1 MAMMQVILRDDVPN
15 LGRPG
20 DVVRV
25 RPGYARNF
33 LLPRNLAVE
42 ANPNNLRAFEH
53 EKRLALARRE
63 AKRTESLKVKDRLEQ
78 LTIEIAARAGEAGK
92 LFGSVTN
99 IDIERALAAQGVSV
113 DRRRILLAEPIKELG
128 EFVVPVRIDADV
140 EASLKLKVAA
150 E

>member
-1 MAMMQVILRDDVPN
+1 MQIILREDIPN

-20 DVVRV
+20 DVVKV
-25 RPGYARNF
+25 RDGYARNF
-33 LLPRNLAVE
+33 LLPRNLAIE
-42 ANPNNLRAFEH
+42 ANPKSIRAFEH
-53 EKRLALARRE
+53 QRRLALMRRE
-63 AKRTESLKVKDRLEQ
+63 AKKNEALKVKERLEALRIN
-78 LTIEIAARAGEAGK
+78 LTARAGEEGK

-99 IDIERALAAQGVSV
+99 IDIERALAAQGVSI
-113 DRRRILLAEPIKELG
+113 DRRRIVLAEPIKELG

>member
-20 DVVRV
+20 DVVKV

-42 ANPNNLRAFEH
+42 ANPKNLRAFEH
-53 EKRLALARRE
+53 EKRLALLRRE
-63 AKRTESLKVKDRLEQ
+63 AKRNEALKVKDRLEQ
-78 LTIEIAARAGEAGK
+78 LTIEIAARAGEGGK

-99 IDIERALAAQGVSV
+99 IDIESALGNQGVTLE
-113 DRRRILLAEPIKELG
+113 RRRILLAEPIKELG
-128 EFVVPVRIDADV
+128 EFVVAVRVDADV
-140 EASLKLKVAA
+140 EASLKLKVVA

>member
-15 LGRPG
+15 LGQPG

-42 ANPNNLRAFEH
+42 ANPKNLRAFEH
-53 EKRLALARRE
+53 EKRLALMRRE
-63 AKRTESLKVKDRLEQ
+63 AKRSEALKIKERLEQ
-78 LTIEIAARAGEAGK
+78 VTIRITARAGEGGK

-99 IDIERALAAQGVSV
+99 IDIERALGGHGINV
-113 DRRRILLAEPIKELG
+113 DRRRIVLAEPIKELG
-128 EFVVPVRIDADV
+128 EFTVPVRIDAEV
-140 EASLKLKVAA
+140 EANLKLEVAA

>member
-1 MAMMQVILRDDVPN
+1 MAMMQIILREDVPN

-20 DVVRV
+20 DVVKV

-42 ANPNNLRAFEH
+42 ANPKNLSAFEH
-53 EKRLALARRE
+53 EKRLALMRRE
-63 AKRTESLKVKDRLEQ
+63 AKRNDALKIKDRIEGLS
-78 LTIEIAARAGEAGK
+78 IEIAARAGEGGK

-99 IDIERALAAQGVSV
+99 IDIERALGNQGITLE
-113 DRRRILLAEPIKELG
+113 RRRILLAEPIKELG
-128 EFVVPVRIDADV
+128 EFVVAVRVDADV
-140 EASLKLKVAA
+140 EASLKVKIAA

>member
-20 DVVRV
+20 DVVKV

-33 LLPRNLAVE
+33 LLPRSLAVE
-42 ANPNNLRAFEH
+42 ANPKNLRAFEH
-53 EKRLALARRE
+53 EKRLALLRRE
-63 AKRTESLKVKDRLEQ
+63 AKRSEALKIKDRLEQ
-78 LTIEIAARAGEAGK
+78 LTIEIAARAGEGGK

-99 IDIERALAAQGVSV
+99 IDIERALSGHGVSL

-128 EFVVPVRIDADV
+128 EFVVPVRVDADV

>member
-20 DVVRV
+20 DVVKV

-33 LLPRNLAVE
+33 LLPRSLAVE
-42 ANPNNLRAFEH
+42 ANPKNLRAFEH
-53 EKRLALARRE
+53 EKRLGLLRRE
-63 AKRTESLKVKDRLEQ
+63 AKRSDALKIKERLEQ
-78 LTIEIAARAGEAGK
+78 LTIEIAARAGEGGK

-99 IDIERALAAQGVSV
+99 IDIERALGGQGVSI

-128 EFVVPVRIDADV
+128 EFVVPVRVDADV

>member
-20 DVVRV
+20 DVVKV

-33 LLPRNLAVE
+33 LLPRSLAVE
-42 ANPNNLRAFEH
+42 ANPKNLRAFEH
-53 EKRLALARRE
+53 EKRLALLRRE
-63 AKRTESLKVKDRLEQ
+63 AKRSDALKIKERLEQ
-78 LTIEIAARAGEAGK
+78 LTIEIAARAGEGGK

-99 IDIERALAAQGVSV
+99 IDIERALSGLGVSI

-128 EFVVPVRIDADV
+128 EFVVPVRVDADV
-140 EASLKLKVAA
+140 EANLKLKVAA

>member
-20 DVVRV
+20 DVVKV

-33 LLPRNLAVE
+33 LLPRSLAVE
-42 ANPNNLRAFEH
+42 ANPKNLRAFEH
-53 EKRLALARRE
+53 EKRLALLRRE
-63 AKRTESLKVKDRLEQ
+63 AKRSDALKIKERLEQ
-78 LTIEIAARAGEAGK
+78 LTIEIAARAGEGGK

-99 IDIERALAAQGVSV
+99 IDIERALAGQGVSIE
-113 DRRRILLAEPIKELG
+113 RRRILLAEPIKELG
-128 EFVVPVRIDADV
+128 EFVVPVRVDADV

>member
-20 DVVRV
+20 DVVKV

-42 ANPNNLRAFEH
+42 ANPKNLRAFEH
-53 EKRLALARRE
+53 QKRLALLRRE
-63 AKRTESLKVKDRLEQ
+63 AKRNEALKVKDRLEQ
-78 LTIEIAARAGEAGK
+78 VTIELTARAGEGGK

-99 IDIERALAAQGVSV
+99 IDIERALGSQGIAI
-113 DRRRILLAEPIKELG
+113 DRRRIILAEPIKELG
-128 EFVVPVRIDADV
+128 EFVVPVRVDADV

>member
-20 DVVRV
+20 DVVKV

-33 LLPRNLAVE
+33 LLPRSLAVE
-42 ANPNNLRAFEH
+42 ADPKNLRAFEH
-53 EKRLALARRE
+53 EKRLGLLKRE
-63 AKRTESLKVKDRLEQ
+63 AKRSDALKIKERLER
-78 LTIEIAARAGEAGK
+78 LTIEIAARAGEGGK

-99 IDIERALAAQGVSV
+99 IDIERALGGQGISI

-128 EFVVPVRIDADV
+128 EFVVPVRVDADV

>member
-20 DVVRV
+20 DVVKV

-33 LLPRNLAVE
+33 LLPRSLAVE
-42 ANPNNLRAFEH
+42 ANPKNLRAFEH
-53 EKRLALARRE
+53 EKRLALLRRE
-63 AKRTESLKVKDRLEQ
+63 AKRSDALKIKERLEQ
-78 LTIEIAARAGEAGK
+78 LTIEIAARAGEGGK

-99 IDIERALAAQGVSV
+99 IDIERALGGLGVSI

-128 EFVVPVRIDADV
+128 EFVVPVRVDADV

>member
-1 MAMMQVILRDDVPN
+1 MAMIQVILRDDVPN
-15 LGRPG
+15 LGQPG

-33 LLPRNLAVE
+33 LLPRKLAVE
-42 ANPNNLRAFEH
+42 ANPKNLRAFEH
-53 EKRLALARRE
+53 EKRLGLVRRE
-63 AKRTESLKVKDRLEQ
+63 ARRAESVKLKDKIER
-78 LTIEIAARAGEAGK
+78 LTIEISARAGEAGK

-99 IDIERALAAQGVSV
+99 IDIERALGAQGVSI

-128 EFVVPVRIDADV
+128 EFVVPVRIDAEV
-140 EASLKLKVAA
+140 EASLKLTVAA

>member
-20 DVVRV
+20 DVVKV

-42 ANPNNLRAFEH
+42 ANPKNLRAFEH
-53 EKRLALARRE
+53 QKRLALLRRE
-63 AKRTESLKVKDRLEQ
+63 AKRNEALKVKDRLEQ
-78 LTIEIAARAGEAGK
+78 VTIELTARAGEGGK

-99 IDIERALAAQGVSV
+99 IDIERALGGQGINL

-128 EFVVPVRIDADV
+128 EFVVPVRVDADV
-140 EASLKLKVAA
+140 EANLKLKVAA

>member
-42 ANPNNLRAFEH
+42 ANPKNLRAFEH
-53 EKRLALARRE
+53 EKRLALMRRE
-63 AKRTESLKVKDRLEQ
+63 AKRTESLKIKDRLEQ
-78 LTIEIAARAGEAGK
+78 LTIEIAARAGEGGK

-99 IDIERALAAQGVSV
+99 IDIERALIAQGVTV
-113 DRRRILLAEPIKELG
+113 DRRRIQLAEPIKELG
-128 EFVVPVRIDADV
+128 DFVVPVRIDADV
-140 EASLKLKVAA
+140 EATLKLKVAA

>member
-20 DVVRV
+20 DVVKV

-33 LLPRNLAVE
+33 LLPRSLAVE
-42 ANPNNLRAFEH
+42 ANPKNLRSFEH
-53 EKRLALARRE
+53 EKRLALLKRE
-63 AKRTESLKVKDRLEQ
+63 AKRSDALKIKERLEQ
-78 LTIEIAARAGEAGK
+78 LTIEIAARAGEGGK

-99 IDIERALAAQGVSV
+99 IDIERALSGQGVSI

-128 EFVVPVRIDADV
+128 EFVVPVRVDADV

>member
-20 DVVRV
+20 DVVKV

-33 LLPRNLAVE
+33 LLPRSLAVE
-42 ANPNNLRAFEH
+42 ANPKNLRAFEH
-53 EKRLALARRE
+53 EKRLALLKRE
-63 AKRTESLKVKDRLEQ
+63 AKRSDALKIKERLEQ
-78 LTIEIAARAGEAGK
+78 VTLEIAARAGEGGK

-99 IDIERALAAQGVSV
+99 IDIERALGGQGISI
-113 DRRRILLAEPIKELG
+113 DRRRILLAEPIKEMG
-128 EFVVPVRIDADV
+128 DFVVPVRVDADV

>member
-42 ANPNNLRAFEH
+42 ANPKNLRAFEH
-53 EKRLALARRE
+53 EKRLALSRRE
-63 AKRTESLKVKDRLEQ
+63 AKRSEALKVKDRLEQ

-99 IDIERALAAQGVSV
+99 IDIERALAAQGVAI

-128 EFVVPVRIDADV
+128 EFVVAVRIDAEV

>member
-42 ANPNNLRAFEH
+42 ANPKNLRAFEH
-53 EKRLALARRE
+53 EKRLALMRRE
-63 AKRTESLKVKDRLEQ
+63 AKRAEALKTKDRLEQ

-99 IDIERALAAQGVSV
+99 IDIERALGAQGISV

-128 EFVVPVRIDADV
+128 EFVVPVRIDAEV

>member
-20 DVVRV
+20 DVVKV

-33 LLPRNLAVE
+33 LLPRSLAVE
-42 ANPNNLRAFEH
+42 ANPKNLRAFEH
-53 EKRLALARRE
+53 EKRLALLKRE
-63 AKRTESLKVKDRLEQ
+63 AKRSEALKVKDRLEQ
-78 LTIEIAARAGEAGK
+78 LTIEIPARAGEGGK

-99 IDIERALAAQGVSV
+99 IDIERALGGQGINL

-128 EFVVPVRIDADV
+128 EFVVPVRVDADV
-140 EASLKLKVAA
+140 EANLKLKVAA

>member
-20 DVVRV
+20 DVVKV

-42 ANPNNLRAFEH
+42 ANPKNLRAFEH
-53 EKRLALARRE
+53 QKRLALLRRE
-63 AKRTESLKVKDRLEQ
+63 AKRNEALKVKDRLEQ
-78 LTIEIAARAGEAGK
+78 LTIEIAARAGEGGK

-99 IDIERALAAQGVSV
+99 IDIERALSGHGITVE
-113 DRRRILLAEPIKELG
+113 RRRIILAEPIKELG
-128 EFVVPVRIDADV
+128 EFVVPVRVDADV

>member
-1 MAMMQVILRDDVPN
+1 VRRD
-15 LGRPG
+15 
-20 DVVRV
+20 
-25 RPGYARNF
+25 
-33 LLPRNLAVE
+33 
-42 ANPNNLRAFEH
+42 
-53 EKRLALARRE
+53 
-63 AKRTESLKVKDRLEQ
+63 AKRAESVKMKDRIER

-99 IDIERALAAQGVSV
+99 IDIERALGAQGVSI

-128 EFVVPVRIDADV
+128 EFVVPVRIDAEV

>member
-20 DVVRV
+20 DVVKV

-33 LLPRNLAVE
+33 LLPRSLAVE
-42 ANPNNLRAFEH
+42 ANPKNLRAFEH
-53 EKRLALARRE
+53 EKRLGLLKRE
-63 AKRTESLKVKDRLEQ
+63 AKRSDALKIKERLER
-78 LTIEIAARAGEAGK
+78 LTIEIAARAGEGGK

-99 IDIERALAAQGVSV
+99 IDIERALGGQGISI

-128 EFVVPVRIDADV
+128 EFVVPVRVDADV

>member
-63 AKRTESLKVKDRLEQ
+63 AKRAEALKVKDRLEQ
-78 LTIEIAARAGEAGK
+78 LTLEIAARAGEAGK

-99 IDIERALAAQGVSV
+99 LDIERALAARGISI

-128 EFVVPVRIDADV
+128 EFAVPVRIDADV

>member
-20 DVVRV
+20 DVVKV
-25 RPGYARNF
+25 RPGFARNF

-42 ANPNNLRAFEH
+42 ANPKNLREFEH
-53 EKRLALARRE
+53 QKRLALLRRE
-63 AKRTESLKVKDRLEQ
+63 AKRADALKIKDRLEQ
-78 LTIEIAARAGEAGK
+78 LMLEIAARAGEGGK

-99 IDIERALAAQGVSV
+99 IDIERALAGHGVSV

-128 EFVVPVRIDADV
+128 EFVVPVRVDADV
-140 EASLKLKVAA
+140 EAGLKLKVTA

>member
-20 DVVRV
+20 DVVKV

-33 LLPRNLAVE
+33 LLPRSLAVE
-42 ANPNNLRAFEH
+42 ANPKNLRAFEH
-53 EKRLALARRE
+53 EKRLALLRRE
-63 AKRTESLKVKDRLEQ
+63 AKRSEALKVKERLEQ
-78 LTIEIAARAGEAGK
+78 LTIEIAARAGEGGK

-99 IDIERALAAQGVSV
+99 IDIERALSGQGITVE
-113 DRRRILLAEPIKELG
+113 RRRILLAEPIKELG
-128 EFVVPVRIDADV
+128 DFVVPVRVDADV

>member
-20 DVVRV
+20 DVVKV

-42 ANPNNLRAFEH
+42 ANPKNLRAFEH
-53 EKRLALARRE
+53 QKRLALLRRE
-63 AKRTESLKVKDRLEQ
+63 AKRNEALKIKERLEQ
-78 LTIEIAARAGEAGK
+78 LTIEIAARAGEGGR

-99 IDIERALAAQGVSV
+99 IDIERALGGQGVSV
-113 DRRRILLAEPIKELG
+113 ERRRILLAEPIKELG
-128 EFVVPVRIDADV
+128 DFVVPVRVDAEV
-140 EASLKLKVAA
+140 EANLKIKVAA

>member
-42 ANPNNLRAFEH
+42 ANPKNLRAFEH
-53 EKRLALARRE
+53 EKRLALMRRE
-63 AKRTESLKVKDRLEQ
+63 AKRTESLKIKDRLEQ
-78 LTIEIAARAGEAGK
+78 LTIEIAARAGEGGK

-99 IDIERALAAQGVSV
+99 IDIERALIAQGVTV
-113 DRRRILLAEPIKELG
+113 DRRRIQLAEPIKELG
-128 EFVVPVRIDADV
+128 DFVVPVRIDADV